1 MPRVVVYADVHN
13 DENYAKGIY
22 KEVLSQNP
30 DCLFLESDNKNTGS
44 YLFSCLIHFPTLEAV
59 FQAFDAD
66 ISQIGI
72 DEGLGNKPLYVLPDD
87 AVKYSMEYIFR
98 HVGDKPT
105 TANMTAIKN
114 PSQTWKSEAKDE
126 AMNSLLHQ
134 MSIREADDRSTL
146 WSRLAVARR
155 KTEADIHL
163 IDLNRSRIWKYGAE
177 NISELPDNP
186 KKVKKAYKLTRKGK
200 ENPYVAGV
208 KKLLDSS
215 MSLRDEAM
223 AVQVKKAIESK
234 GYRDSGVVVGREHAE
249 GVAKILSKEFEV
261 QIKE

>member
-1 MPRVVVYADVHN
+1 MSRVIVYADVHN

-22 KEVLSQNP
+22 KRVLNQNP
-30 DCLFLESDNKNTGS
+30 DSLFIESDNKKSAS
-44 YLFSCLIHFPTLEAV
+44 YLFSCLRRFPTLGTF

-66 ISQIGI
+66 ISQTGI
-72 DEGLGNKPLYVLPDD
+72 SEELGSKPLFVLPDD
-87 AVKYSMEYIFR
+87 AVKSSMEYIFR
-98 HVGDKPT
+98 HFRDKPT
-105 TANMTAIKN
+105 NANMTAIKN
-114 PSQTWKSEAKDE
+114 PNQTWKSEAKDE

-134 MSIREADDRSTL
+134 MSIREGDDRSTL
-146 WSRLAVARR
+146 LSRLAVARR
-155 KTEADIHL
+155 KTEADIYL
-163 IDLNRSRIWKYGAE
+163 IDLDRSRIWKYGAQ

-215 MSLRDEAM
+215 MSLRDETM
-223 AVQVKKAIESK
+223 AIQVKKAIESK
-234 GYRDSGVVVGREHAE
+234 GYRDSGVVLGREHAE

-261 QIKE
+261 QIVE

>member
-1 MPRVVVYADVHN
+1 MPRVIVYADVHN
-13 DENYAKGIY
+13 DENYAKSIY
-22 KEVLSQNP
+22 KEVLNQNP

-44 YLFSCLIHFPTLEAV
+44 YLFSCLVHFPTLETV

-66 ISQIGI
+66 ISKT
-72 DEGLGNKPLYVLPDD
+72 GLGEELGSKALYVLPDD
-87 AVKYSMEYIFR
+87 AVKSSIEYIFR
-98 HVGDKPT
+98 HVGGKPT
-105 TANMTAIKN
+105 TTNMAAIKN
-114 PSQTWKSEAKDE
+114 PSQTWKSKAKDE

-163 IDLNRSRIWKYGAE
+163 IDLNRSRIWRYGAE

-249 GVAKILSKEFEV
+249 SVAKILSKEFEV